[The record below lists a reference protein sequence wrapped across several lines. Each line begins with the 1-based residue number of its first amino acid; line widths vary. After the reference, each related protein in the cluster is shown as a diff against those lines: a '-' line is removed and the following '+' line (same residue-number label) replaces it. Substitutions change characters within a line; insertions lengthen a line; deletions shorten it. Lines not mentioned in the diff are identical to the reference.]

1 MNSYKYTA
9 LTSTG
14 EKIDGMIDA
23 VNQIDATNR
32 IRQQYDMV
40 LNIKEMKGAGNVSGF
55 LSMEIGG
62 NRLNNKEFTL
72 MCSQL
77 ATILSAGI
85 PISRAMRLI
94 GNKVSD
100 KTLKRILKAA
110 GDDVEAGRSL
120 SSSFEEYGG
129 KIFPVTFIETIR
141 AGEAAGDL
149 AGAFDS
155 MARHFDKQSKMGA
168 KVRAAMG
175 YPLFVLAVAVVV
187 VMVLMVRVVP
197 TFTAIFDDLGG
208 ELPLMT
214 RMLIAISN
222 FFRKYILY
230 MVIIIAAIIVAY
242 ILYKRTPSGARNLA
256 WLQLKLPVLGN
267 IAELNA
273 ASLFANTMATMIGA
287 GLPMTRAVR
296 ITSQVMTNQLFK
308 ERVEGMVTRIEEGR
322 TVVDSM
328 RETEIMPDILSDM
341 VGVGE
346 ETGEMKHTLDVT
358 AAYYDNELE
367 TAVQAAISMLEPALL
382 IFIAG
387 IAGFI
392 VIAIYMAMFSMY
404 GAM

>member
-40 LNIKEMKGAGNVSGF
+40 LNIKEMKGAGSLPGF

-85 PISRAMRLI
+85 PISRAIRLI
-94 GNKVSD
+94 GDKVSD
-100 KTLKRILKAA
+100 KTLKRILKSA
-110 GDDVEAGRSL
+110 GEDVEAGRSL

-129 KIFPVTFIETIR
+129 KLFPVTFIETIR

-256 WLQLKLPVLGN
+256 RLQLKLPVLGN

-308 ERVEGMVTRIEEGR
+308 EKVEGMVTRIEEGR

-367 TAVQAAISMLEPALL
+367 TAVQAAIAMLEPALL
-382 IFIAG
+382 VFIAG

>member
-1 MNSYKYTA
+1 
-9 LTSTG
+9 
-14 EKIDGMIDA
+14 
-23 VNQIDATNR
+23 
-32 IRQQYDMV
+32 
-40 LNIKEMKGAGNVSGF
+40 
-55 LSMEIGG
+55 
-62 NRLNNKEFTL
+62 

-85 PISRAMRLI
+85 PISRAIRLI
-94 GNKVSD
+94 GDKVSD
-100 KTLKRILKAA
+100 KTLKRILKSA
-110 GDDVEAGRSL
+110 GEDVEAGRSL

-129 KIFPVTFIETIR
+129 KLFPVTFIETIR

-256 WLQLKLPVLGN
+256 RLQLKLPVLGN

-287 GLPMTRAVR
+287 GLPMTRAVQ
-296 ITSQVMTNQLFK
+296 ITSQVMPNLIFK
-308 ERVEGMVTRIEEGR
+308 EKTAEMVTRIEEGR
-322 TVVDSM
+322 TVLDSM
-328 RETEIMPDILSDM
+328 RETGVMPDILSDM

-346 ETGEMKHTLDVT
+346 ETGEMKRTLDLT

-367 TAVQAAISMLEPALL
+367 TAVQSAIAKLEPSLL
-382 IFIAG
+382 IFIAI

-392 VIAIYMAMFSMY
+392 VISIYMAMFSMY
-404 GAM
+404 GSM

>member
-14 EKIDGMIDA
+14 EKVTGMIEA
-23 VNQIDATNR
+23 LNQVDATSR
-32 IRQQYDMV
+32 IRRQYDMIV
-40 LNIKEMKGAGNVSGF
+40 NIKEIKGAGELPGF
-55 LSMEIGG
+55 LSMEIGSG
-62 NRLNNKEFTL
+62 KLNNKEFTL

-85 PISRAMRLI
+85 PISRAIRLI
-94 GNKVSD
+94 GDKVSD
-100 KTLKRILKAA
+100 KTLKKIMTAA
-110 GDDVEAGRSL
+110 GEDVEAGRLVSA
-120 SSSFEEYGG
+120 SFEEHGA
-129 KIFPVTFIETIR
+129 KIFPITFIETIR

-168 KVRAAMG
+168 KVKSAMT
-175 YPLFVLAVAVVV
+175 YPLFVLFVAVVV
-187 VMVLMVRVVP
+187 VMILMVRVVP
-197 TFTAIFDDLGG
+197 TFTAIFSDLGA

-214 RMLIAISN
+214 RILIGVSD
-222 FFRKYILY
+222 FFRNNIFIMLLVIA
-230 MVIIIAAIIVAY
+230 VIIIAF
-242 ILYKRTPSGARNLA
+242 ILYKRTPKGSMNLA
-256 WLQLKLPVLGN
+256 KLQLKLPILGN

-287 GLPMTRAVR
+287 GLPMTKAVR
-296 ITSQVMTNQLFK
+296 ITSQVMTNELYK
-308 ERVEGMVTRIEEGR
+308 EKVEEMVNRIEEGR

-328 RETEIMPDILSDM
+328 RETRIMPDILTDM

-367 TAVQAAISMLEPALL
+367 QAVQAAIAMLEPTLL
-382 IFIAG
+382 IFVAI

-392 VIAIYMAMFSMY
+392 VIALYVAMFSMY